1 MDAIKML
8 KERRS
13 IRNFKDEK
21 VHRNL
26 IKEIVSTSIFAP
38 SWANTQ
44 IARYTVVDD
53 KEIME
58 RLGKEV
64 FMGFKFN
71 EKILSNAAG
80 VVVLSY
86 VKGKSGYGPKGNF
99 ATVKGSSWEMFDAG
113 IAAQTFCLAAY
124 EKGVGTVI
132 LGIFDENKVAEII
145 DLPEDEVVASLIPYG
160 FEKDHP
166 KAPKRNSVED
176 ILRFK

>member
-1 MDAIKML
+1 MDAVKLL

-13 IRNFKDEK
+13 IRKFKDEK
-21 VHRNL
+21 VDRDL
-26 IKEIVSTSIFAP
+26 MKEIISTSVYAP

-44 IARYTVVDD
+44 IARYTVIDN

-58 RLGKEV
+58 RLGNEV

-71 EKILSNAAG
+71 TKILSNAAG

-86 VKGKSGYGPKGNF
+86 VKGKSGYGPDGKY
-99 ATVKGSSWEMFDAG
+99 ATSKGSSWEMFDAG

-145 DLPEDEVVASLIPYG
+145 DLPEGEEVGALIPYG
-160 FEKDHP
+160 FETEHP
-166 KAPKRNSVED
+166 IAPKRNSVED
-176 ILRFK
+176 VLRFK

>member
-13 IRNFKDEK
+13 IRKFKDEK
-21 VHRNL
+21 VDRDL

-58 RLGKEV
+58 RLGNEV
-64 FMGFKFN
+64 FMDFKFN
-71 EKILSNAAG
+71 KKIISNAAG
-80 VVVLSY
+80 VLVLSY
-86 VKGKSGYGPKGNF
+86 VKGKCGYGPDGNY
-99 ATVKGSSWEMFDAG
+99 ATSKGSSWEMFDAG

-132 LGIFDENKVAEII
+132 LGIFDETKVAEIVE
-145 DLPEDEVVASLIPYG
+145 LPENEIIASLIPYG
-160 FEKDHP
+160 FETEHP
-166 KAPKRNSVED
+166 KAPKRNSVDD